1 MGGYIYKS
9 KNNNLVCVDRK
20 SAHKSSVNN
29 IHYNK
34 SNNLIYSSSVDGTFT
49 IIPVNGVK
57 NNNQLLNSM
66 YIQLS
71 NKNSINSISNISYGE
86 DNYIITIDN
95 SGKMIYW
102 DFDISDLFNEINILL
117 NNK

>member
-1 MGGYIYKS
+1 
-9 KNNNLVCVDRK
+9 
-20 SAHKSSVNN
+20 
-29 IHYNK
+29 
-34 SNNLIYSSSVDGTFT
+34 
-49 IIPVNGVK
+49 
-57 NNNQLLNSM
+57 M